1 MRLIEDISS
10 VPEFDKK
17 EFWDRVDNEE
27 LKSVLYF
34 LIINE
39 LRSSDPEIMNENQLR
54 AKMAKLKTYERM
66 IDFKRIVKVE
76 KDKNNSNQVEN
87 QDEL

>member
-17 EFWDRVDNEE
+17 EFWDNVDNEE

>member
-17 EFWDRVDNEE
+17 EFWDNVDNDE

-76 KDKNNSNQVEN
+76 KEKNNSNQVEN

>member
-76 KDKNNSNQVEN
+76 KEKNNSNQVEN